1 MGFRTRARLP
11 RDSRLMRRRRELTR
25 LVERLA
31 TELVARALAE
41 DPSDGA
47 GESSR
52 LATAR
57 GEARGLFVPRKQF
70 PVKLRQTILRLPNC
84 FRSFDQQPEDCRR
97 LVERFSD
104 RWPDRRRPLVVVGL
118 RTSGNYLAPLISSF
132 LVATGYERVAET
144 LTIRPGQLLD
154 TRSLHVLASVAGTG
168 GLVLVVDDPPRTGA
182 QLTQALDELRAVGVP
197 SASLVIVLQLFG
209 SVDSLPESLSS
220 FEAVLMPWEEW
231 SVHEQLTSDALE
243 RALGELAQGPVRV
256 ESVTKR
262 PCQRGHARAVL
273 SARLGNGSRSTKAE
287 SICAEGVGLGY
298 FGRHA
303 LAVAEALPDSLP
315 PVYGLRHGL
324 LFRGWLSEETRV
336 SPATLAEET
345 DAVAGQIAKYVQ
357 LRNRALPLDEDVSL
371 RIAGR
376 DAAWELGG
384 DMLGQAFGRA
394 QQAVRPLTRTAARRL
409 FQVDRP
415 SVLDG
420 ATQPWNW
427 FADPAAG
434 RNRFLKVGV
443 DTHAFSNEGIPSCDP
458 ILDLARAAAAAEGAG
473 VIEADDRLREHYE
486 AGTENP
492 FGDERWLLYRL
503 AHHLGDNRS
512 LLRQAAAEPRSADDT
527 FARLLAL
534 ERTMASIHQRYVA
547 DLFFSDLVPQSSGPL
562 CAIDIDGVLETR
574 WLSFPALAPAGA
586 LALRT
591 LNRHG
596 YRVILVTGRSLS
608 EVRERCASYRLTGGV
623 AEYGAALHDQL
634 SGNELSLL
642 AEADQAALAALKR
655 VLRERPAVYVDPAY
669 LHSVRAHTL
678 NAAGQRTAL
687 EPDAIEA
694 LLAAPGVEGRLRA
707 VPGDL
712 QTDFISSTVD
722 KGVGVRA
729 LIRELGGS
737 DADHPLLA
745 LGVGDTAADLPFLVL
760 ADRAVAPANAAAE
773 LRGKVRIVRRPYQS
787 GLLDA
792 VSGLVGH
799 GPAGCDLCRPPRP
812 PSRDAKLFLAALAA
826 LNGGKLRKVRQ
837 ALALA
842 ALLAAG

>member
-1 MGFRTRARLP
+1 MLV
-11 RDSRLMRRRRELTR
+11 RRRRELAR

-31 TELVARALAE
+31 TELVTRALAD

-47 GESSR
+47 GESSG

-57 GEARGLFVPRKQF
+57 GEAEGLFVRRKQF
-70 PVKLRQTILRLPNC
+70 PAELRQTILRLPNC
-84 FRSFDQQPEDCRR
+84 FRSFDQQPEDCGR

-154 TRSLHVLASVAGTG
+154 AQSLHVLANVAGAG

-182 QLTQALDELRAVGVP
+182 QLTHALDELRAVGMP

-209 SVDSLPESLSS
+209 SVDSLPQRLSS
-220 FEAVLMPWEEW
+220 FDAVLMPWEEW
-231 SVHEQLTSDALE
+231 SIHQQLTSDALE
-243 RALGELAQGPVRV
+243 RALDELVPGPVRV
-256 ESVTKR
+256 ESVNER
-262 PCQRGHARAVL
+262 PCHRGHARAVV
-273 SARLGNGSRSTKAE
+273 SAHLGNDSRSAKAE

-298 FGRHA
+298 FGSHA
-303 LAVAEALPDSLP
+303 LSVAEALPDSLP

-324 LFRGWLSEETRV
+324 LFRGWLSEERRV

-371 RIAGR
+371 RISGR
-376 DAAWELGG
+376 EAAWELGG
-384 DMLGQAFGRA
+384 DMLGQAFGRSR
-394 QQAVRPLTRTAARRL
+394 QAVRPLTRAAARRL
-409 FQVDRP
+409 FQVDRA

-427 FADPAAG
+427 FADPAAEG
-434 RNRFLKVGV
+434 NRFLKVGV
-443 DTHAFSNEGIPSCDP
+443 DTRAFSNEGIPSCDP
-458 ILDLARAAAAAEGAG
+458 ILDLARAAAAAEAAG
-473 VIEADDRLREHYE
+473 VVETNNRLREHYE
-486 AGTENP
+486 AGTGNH

-503 AHHLGDNRS
+503 AHHLDDYRS
-512 LLRQAAAEPRSADDT
+512 LLRQVAAEPWGADDT

-534 ERTMASIHQRYVA
+534 ERTMASIYQRYVA
-547 DLFFSDLVPQSSGPL
+547 DLFLSDLVPQRSGPL

-608 EVRERCASYRLTGGV
+608 EVRERCATYRLTGGV

-634 SGNELSLL
+634 SGNEPSVL
-642 AEADQAALAALKR
+642 AEADQAALAALER
-655 VLRERPAVYVDPAY
+655 ALRERPGVYVDPAY
-669 LHSVRAHTL
+669 RHSVRAHTL
-678 NAAGQRTAL
+678 NAAGQRTSL
-687 EPDAIEA
+687 EPDAIGA
-694 LLAAPGVEGRLRA
+694 ALAAPAVEGRLG
-707 VPGDL
+707 VVQGDL

-729 LIRELGGS
+729 LIRALGGS
-737 DADHPLLA
+737 DRHHPLLA
-745 LGVGDTAADLPFLVL
+745 LGVGDTASDLPFLVL
-760 ADRAVAPANAAAE
+760 AERAVAPANAVAE
-773 LRGKVRIVRRPYQS
+773 LHGKVQIVRRPYQS

-812 PSRDAKLFLAALAA
+812 PSRDAKLFLTALAA
-826 LNGGKLRKVRQ
+826 LNGGKLGKVRQ
-837 ALALA
+837 ALALV
-842 ALLAAG
+842 ALLAAGKRS